1 MTSRWRA
8 VARATGLEAPDGT
21 TRPTIFTEMSALAHR
36 MGAANL
42 GQGFPDENGPEWIRE
57 AAVQAIRDGVNQY
70 PPGRG
75 IAALR
80 RAIAAHQQR
89 WYGIE
94 LDPETEVIV
103 TAGATEAITAAV

>member
-1 MTSRWRA
+1 
-8 VARATGLEAPDGT
+8 
-21 TRPTIFTEMSALAHR
+21 
-36 MGAANL
+36 GAANL
-42 GQGFPDENGPEWIRE
+42 GQGFPDEDGPEWIRE

-103 TAGATEAITAAV
+103 TAGATEAITAAVLALAGPGDEVTTIEPFYDSHAAAIALAGATHT